1 MDFLWLLSSIR
12 NPVLDTIMLAFS
24 YIGTPFVIAGII
36 GWIYLNNDK
45 KEAYGISLSFIL
57 SCLLCQGVK
66 VLARVPRPVACTQLP
81 PLYRYK
87 SGGTVS

>member
-36 GWIYLNNDK
+36 GWIYLNKGSSPERDM
-45 KEAYGISLSFIL
+45 G
-57 SCLLCQGVK
+57 SCQVGRRNK
-66 VLARVPRPVACTQLP
+66 RGNQ
-81 PLYRYK
+81 
-87 SGGTVS
+87 